1 LRTLDTLWALERAAT
16 VTRMHDVWTRR
27 AFPVLPATTVCS
39 VVLLSGPP
47 LAAAARASTKVRV
60 VFPRPPLKNA
70 FEALAAAVRS
80 SKGGVPDGHEL
91 AVRLGDHEPVHAFES
106 TRDQMSSVLAFGK
119 GIVSSADFVYWTRG
133 LEATDAHLPASL
145 NFWSGESVAI
155 SSMVDQVPDN
165 IAGRVLGNCVWSLPP
180 ARRGSAPTERVA
192 GVFSGYLVNVRDV
205 CDAGQREWITNA
217 LMDAG
222 LAGLHGRCDAGS
234 VPIGV
239 LSSSQSSS
247 FTHVGGRQVSLESAV
262 PCELEV
268 RDSWSASVTR
278 FVMVLNVDNCNWMSG
293 AVSFVT
299 GQVTLYDSLG
309 GSSPAKT
316 HITSRLRLS
325 ARYAEQRWQATH
337 PDAAVG
343 SIEWQFEEVNTP
355 RQMDGYNVGLF
366 AVDFIWCFAY
376 GLDLT
381 SFRVDG
387 DQWRLSFIFFV

>member
-27 AFPVLPATTVCS
+27 AFPVLRATTVCS

-47 LAAAARASTKVRV
+47 LAAAVRASTKVRV

-91 AVRLGDHEPVHAFES
+91 TVRLGDHEPVHAFES

-145 NFWSGESVAI
+145 NFWSRESVAI

-180 ARRGSAPTERVA
+180 ARRGSATTERVA

-222 LAGLHGRCDAGS
+222 LAGPHGRCDAGS

-247 FTHVGGRQVSLESAV
+247 FSHVRG
-262 PCELEV
+262 
-268 RDSWSASVTR
+268 W
-278 FVMVLNVDNCNWMSG
+278 
-293 AVSFVT
+293 
-299 GQVTLYDSLG
+299 
-309 GSSPAKT
+309 
-316 HITSRLRLS
+316 
-325 ARYAEQRWQATH
+325 
-337 PDAAVG
+337 
-343 SIEWQFEEVNTP
+343 
-355 RQMDGYNVGLF
+355 
-366 AVDFIWCFAY
+366 
-376 GLDLT
+376 
-381 SFRVDG
+381 
-387 DQWRLSFIFFV
+387 